1 MKIIQVKIIVLLK
14 KKYIVLTIKEEVLL
28 KVDNDKIDIDNINDS
43 NNYDVY
49 KRTKI
54 TTQRYNNN
62 DNENENDNEYEL
74 PKPKKLRREYSENVI
89 IGKNNYILII

>member
-14 KKYIVLTIKEEVLL
+14 KKYIVLTIKEEVLI

-62 DNENENDNEYEL
+62 DNENDNEYEL

>member
-62 DNENENDNEYEL
+62 ENENDNEYEL

>member
-62 DNENENDNEYEL
+62 DNENDNEYEL
-74 PKPKKLRREYSENVI
+74 PKPKKLRIEYSENVI

>member
-62 DNENENDNEYEL
+62 DNEYEL
-74 PKPKKLRREYSENVI
+74 PKLKKLRREYSENMI
-89 IGKNNYILII
+89 MGKNNYILII